1 MSKQVE
7 LEAFYDSLSIAH
19 KLDNFLDEFERREV
33 HLFAYF
39 SAFLFHYGGN
49 PVDDW
54 KYKFIIDEMGY
65 PHSKQIDDSIERH
78 INSGALELRNL
89 FLSITGRGTDEFNKF
104 SKDLSLFKEREEF
117 IDAACTTAILIPY
130 KETKSALLMDTNL
143 TSAKQIG
150 NEDWINFEY
159 ENLKTITK
167 SLGASIDDLT
177 VSAVSWVKF
186 LLTSIAKE

>member
-39 SAFLFHYGGN
+39 SAFLFHYGGH

-54 KYKFIIDEMGY
+54 KYKFIIDEEGY
-65 PHSKQIDDSIERH
+65 PHSKQIDDAIERH
-78 INSGALELRNL
+78 INSGAIEIRNI
-89 FLSITGRGTDEFNKF
+89 FLAITGRGTDEFNKF
-104 SKDLSLFKEREEF
+104 RKGLSLFKNREKYIE
-117 IDAACTTAILIPY
+117 AACSTAILIPY
-130 KETKSALLMDTNL
+130 RETKTALLQDTNL
-143 TSAKQIG
+143 VSAKIMG

-159 ENLKTITK
+159 ENLKTITQ

-177 VSAVSWVKF
+177 VSAVSWIKF
-186 LLTSIAKE
+186 LLTSIENK